1 MIGRRRLA
9 VNCPARYD
17 TASHGGARPRAAD
30 LGGGSRP
37 RPGEGG
43 GHSARRCRRGARP
56 APAARNR
63 RHHCGDDGPRCRGAA
78 RHSGLRRRAPPATR
92 LYRRRIR
99 RWVPR
104 NGVSAAGNR
113 DRLAPRPRAQ
123 SDAARSPRARGRERA
138 SRPCARRRPRGR
150 RGPKPARERHPDRV
164 SRRHQAAVGPA
175 THRGVPERRLPRGAV
190 RELHRAG
197 GASGVGPRRDP
208 PGAALQPP
216 LAQRGNP
223 LRPDELRGSGRAPG
237 VLWVARRRR
246 GGRGRAHDRD
256 PRSDPR
262 RGGARGASRVTLS
275 GRGAVVTGGGR
286 GIGMA
291 VARALAGA
299 GAAVVVVART
309 RNGIEAVATELRAA
323 GRQAWAVPGD
333 VTDPATVAALARAAE
348 TRLKHVDILVNN
360 AGVAH
365 SAPLAKLTLEDWNR
379 VLTVNATGTF
389 LCTQAFLPGMLE
401 RRWGRVVN
409 IASVAGLRG
418 GKYIAAYSAAKH
430 AVVGFTRSLA
440 AEVAG
445 SGVTV
450 NAVCPGYVDTDMT
463 RESVARIATKTGRSP
478 PDALRA
484 APAAGGGPEHVGR
497 MTVYVTD
504 RQSYL
509 ASLKPLGEVHRRFM
523 GRHYPAM
530 TLVEVRA
537 LADTRATVEIEATAV
552 LP

>member
-9 VNCPARYD
+9 VNRPARYD
-17 TASHGGARPRAAD
+17 TASHGGARPRAGD

-56 APAARNR
+56 APAACNR
-63 RHHCGDDGPRCRGAA
+63 RHHCGDDGPRCRGEA
-78 RHSGLRRRAPPATR
+78 RHSWLRRRAPPATR

-104 NGVSAAGNR
+104 NGVPAAGNG

-123 SDAARSPRARGRERA
+123 SDAARPPRARGRKRA

-164 SRRHQAAVGPA
+164 SRRHQAALGPA
-175 THRGVPERRLPRGAV
+175 THRGVPERRLPRGA
-190 RELHRAG
+190 A
-197 GASGVGPRRDP
+197 
-208 PGAALQPP
+208 
-216 LAQRGNP
+216 
-223 LRPDELRGSGRAPG
+223 
-237 VLWVARRRR
+237 
-246 GGRGRAHDRD
+246 
-256 PRSDPR
+256 
-262 RGGARGASRVTLS
+262 RVTLS

-309 RNGIEAVATELRAA
+309 RTGIEAFATELRAA

-333 VTDPATVAALARAAE
+333 VTDPATVSALARAAE
-348 TRLKHVDILVNN
+348 TRLGHVDILVNN

-463 RESVARIATKTGRSP
+463 RESVARIATKTGMSP

-484 APAAGGGPEHVGR
+484 ALSAVGQRRLISPE
-497 MTVYVTD
+497 
-504 RQSYL
+504 
-509 ASLKPLGEVHRRFM
+509 EVAR
-523 GRHYPAM
+523 
-530 TLVEVRA
+530 
-537 LADTRATVEIEATAV
+537 AV
-552 LP
+552 LGLC